1 MENNIEYSV
10 VIPVYNEG
18 ENLEELY
25 NRLTKVINELS
36 ISYEI
41 IFVDDGSKD
50 NSWRIIEDL
59 HKQNSN
65 VKGIK
70 LSRNFGQHI
79 AIAAGI
85 DSVNGKVVTVM
96 DADLQ
101 TRPED
106 ISKAIGEYKKG
117 YDVIWAVAEQ
127 RKDGVIARYGAKIFY
142 SIFNKLA
149 NINIPKDIVFMT
161 FSSKAI
167 DAIKNFREKRRMPV
181 GIYTDIGFKSAK
193 ILVKKEARYA
203 GSKKYNFRKKLLVGL
218 TGIIGYSKIPLRIS
232 TYLGIIVSTFSLI
245 FGLIILIRR
254 VFFQSM
260 ISGYASMIIAIAFIG
275 GIQLLM
281 LGILGEYIG
290 VMIDEV
296 KNKPLYIIEDRLL

>member
-1 MENNIEYSV
+1 MRDNIEYSV
-10 VIPVYNEG
+10 VIPVYNEE
-18 ENLEELY
+18 ENIKELY
-25 NRLTKVINELS
+25 NRLTEVISPLS

-50 NSWRIIEDL
+50 SSWNIIEDL
-59 HKQNSN
+59 HKQNSD

-85 DSVNGKVVTVM
+85 DNVNGEVVTIM

-101 TRPED
+101 TRPKD
-106 ISKAIGEYKKG
+106 IPKAIAEYEKG
-117 YDVIWAVAEQ
+117 YDVIWAVAEE

-149 NINIPKDIVFMT
+149 NIQIPRNIAFMT

-167 DAIKNFREKRRMPV
+167 NAIKNFREKRRMLV
-181 GIYTDIGFKSAK
+181 GIYKDIGFKSTE
-193 ILVKKEARYA
+193 ILVKKEPRYA
-203 GSKKYNFRKKLLVGL
+203 GSRKYNFRKKFLLAL
-218 TGIIGYSKIPLRIS
+218 TGIVGYSKVPLRIS
-232 TYLGIIVSTFSLI
+232 MYLGIMVSTLSII
-245 FGLIILIRR
+245 FGLIIVMRKIL
-254 VFFQSM
+254 FQSM
-260 ISGYASMIIAIAFIG
+260 ISGYASLITAITFIG
-275 GIQLLM
+275 GVQLLI

-296 KNKPLYIIEDRLL
+296 KNKPLYIIEDKLL

>member
-1 MENNIEYSV
+1 MEDNIEYSV
-10 VIPVYNEG
+10 VIPVYNEE
-18 ENLEELY
+18 ENIKELY
-25 NRLTKVINELS
+25 NRLVKVINELS

-41 IFVDDGSKD
+41 IFIDDGSED
-50 NSWRIIEDL
+50 NSWGMIKNL
-59 HKQNSN
+59 HKQDSN
-65 VKGIK
+65 VRGIK

-79 AIAAGI
+79 AIVAGI
-85 DSVNGKVVTVM
+85 DSVSGGVVTVM

-149 NINIPKDIVFMT
+149 NINIPKNIAFMT
-161 FSSKAI
+161 FSAKAI
-167 DAIKNFREKRRMPV
+167 DAIKNFREKRRMLV
-181 GIYTDIGFKSAK
+181 GIYKDIGFKSTE

-203 GSKKYNFRKKLLVGL
+203 GSKKYNFRKKLLLAV
-218 TGIIGYSKIPLRIS
+218 TGIIGYSKLPLRIS
-232 TYLGIIVSTFSLI
+232 IYLGVMVSTFSII

-254 VFFQSM
+254 IFFQSM
-260 ISGYASMIIAIAFIG
+260 ISGYASLITAIAFIG
-275 GIQLLM
+275 GIQLLI

-296 KNKPLYIIEDRLL
+296 KNKPLYIIEDKLL